1 MKSVENMI
9 ELKIHKPM
17 FALLLWMLG
26 GMMHAPFT
34 LGQSN
39 RELIELHREKL
50 RHLYGSRGLFEKDW
64 PYSGEVTISDVQDVL
79 KGYRKKVGVMW
90 YLHQHDTLYV
100 MGIRADH
107 AEQQAAFFIS
117 SDSLSKMT
125 NLINRQFSLKNR
137 MMTPQIRGAEVTDED
152 DPDSEKKQAAQQSVL
167 VKVLSELNRML
178 FPFSNFADSIAHV
191 IIIPTLNLATLPFAC
206 FKINNHDDLID
217 KMSYSIAPSLFEL
230 MAMDYLKK
238 KEKETYY
245 KPIKEEKYASFV
257 SNPVY
262 PKGTQWHFPDL
273 PGAQKEVAQI
283 VRILDS
289 ASYETTV
296 IEGKNAT
303 QNNVLMNLCG
313 YDILYFA
320 THGIA
325 DAANPLDGSFLVLSG
340 SIEDSA
346 FLTARE
352 IQDIRLNCQL
362 NARLVVLSACQTGL
376 GSTHEAGVI
385 GLARAFQI
393 AGADNVLMSLWNI
406 DDRETVKLMGKFME
420 IYIKENH
427 ATPYEALRQS
437 MLWYRDHEKS
447 QAYYWASFSIFG
459 IP

>member
-1 MKSVENMI
+1 MNSAGSMMSQKMHTP
-9 ELKIHKPM
+9 L
-17 FALLLWMLG
+17 FALLLLMLG
-26 GMMHAPFT
+26 GMINAPFT

-50 RHLYGSRGLFEKDW
+50 QHLYGSRGLYSKDW
-64 PYSGEVTISDVQDVL
+64 PYSGEVSMSDVQDVL

-90 YLHQHDTLYV
+90 HLHQHDTLYV
-100 MGIRADH
+100 MGIRADQTV
-107 AEQQAAFFIS
+107 QQAAFFIT
-117 SDSLSKMT
+117 SDSLSEMT
-125 NLINRQFSLKNR
+125 NFINRQFSMKNK
-137 MMTPQIRGAEVTDED
+137 MMTSQIRGAEVEDEE
-152 DPDSEKKQAAQQSVL
+152 DPDSEKKQAAEQAVM
-167 VKVLSELNRML
+167 VKVFSELNRML
-178 FPFSNFADSIAHV
+178 FPFPNFADSLAHV

-206 FKINNHDDLID
+206 FKINNDVDLID

-238 KEKETYY
+238 KEKEDYY
-245 KPIKEEKYASFV
+245 RPIEKEKHALFV

-262 PKGTQWHFPDL
+262 PKGTKWHFPDL

-283 VRILDS
+283 VRIFDT
-289 ASYETTV
+289 ASYKTTV
-296 IEGKNAT
+296 LEGKNAT
-303 QNNVLMNLCG
+303 RNNVLMNLCG

-325 DAANPLDGSFLVLSG
+325 DATNPLDGSFLVLSG
-340 SIEDSA
+340 SNEESA

-352 IQDIRLNCQL
+352 IQDIRLKCQL

-393 AGADNVLMSLWNI
+393 SGADNVLMSLWNI

-437 MLWYRDHEKS
+437 MVWYRDHVKS
-447 QAYYWASFSIFG
+447 PPYYWASFSIFG